1 MASPF
6 GLEPIGRCGV
16 IAMFIME
23 STMPLFSPPAPLA
36 TADPIAALAQLQNL
50 APNRRGL
57 LLAPLLAALPAALL
71 AGSAAAL
78 DPNQTQVI
86 EPDAFAWKGGW
97 GGGPPH
103 SIETASVF
111 GSIDKPGPYVV
122 LVRWYPGFMSAPH
135 DYATDRLCFVLSG
148 TWWVNSGADF
158 APQDTVPVRAGGF
171 VRRVARTPHYDGV
184 KKGEKEP
191 AVIGIFSQGPV
202 DIRLMDPSKPPVRE
216 V

>member
-1 MASPF
+1 MITEENAMPPMPPLSP
-6 GLEPIGRCGV
+6 LTS
-16 IAMFIME
+16 A
-23 STMPLFSPPAPLA
+23 
-36 TADPIAALAQLQNL
+36 ADPAALAQLQNL
-50 APNRRGL
+50 APDRRGL
-57 LLAPLLAALPAALL
+57 LLAPLLAALPASLL
-71 AGSAAAL
+71 AGSTAAL
-78 DPNQTQVI
+78 DPSQTQI
-86 EPDAFAWKGGW
+86 TQADAFKFKGGW

-103 SIETASVF
+103 SIEMASVF
-111 GSIDKPGPYVV
+111 GSTEKPGPYVV

-158 APQDTVPVRAGGF
+158 APQETVPVAAGGF

-191 AVIGIFSQGPV
+191 ALIGIFGEGPV
-202 DIRLMDPSKPPVRE
+202 DLRLTDPSKPPVRE